1 MVIQIEEELWIKLR
15 GTELEQG
22 LSASQIKHITFQLT
36 AHFGLLKEGGCI
48 KSRTIFLGRYSVAT
62 VEFFVGRFGV

>member
-1 MVIQIEEELWIKLR
+1 LCGAQSRKR
-15 GTELEQG
+15 GLVHRKSNISHFN
-22 LSASQIKHITFQLT
+22 LI

-62 VEFFVGRFGV
+62 VEFIVGRFGV